1 MKFLTCKIFA
11 NLKLKW
17 KISNGPVVFV
27 DITFTRKSGML
38 LLESISLVNEK
49 ILNNHDRYAVAVT
62 KDRTIVGHL
71 PRKVSRVCSLFL
83 KRGGRIDCV
92 VTGRWRYSLDLRQ
105 GGLEVRVN
113 YYLLLKQII
122 IFKSLIIRTI
132 NFCEWNFQVGST
144 YEIILTAKLSRS
156 TVFVIVIK
164 YNCHVFDPMPALYN
178 PILIVVLTLE
188 KSLVSWGTYEDFFHP
203 ISVL

>member
-1 MKFLTCKIFA
+1 MEDFEWPCCIRGYHIYKEIWDAAIGEHLTCERE
-11 NLKLKW
+11 N
-17 KISNGPVVFV
+17 S
-27 DITFTRKSGML
+27 
-38 LLESISLVNEK
+38 
-49 ILNNHDRYAVAVT
+49 NNHDRYAVAVT

-83 KRGGRIDCV
+83 KRGGIDCV

-122 IFKSLIIRTI
+122 IFKSLIIHCTI
-132 NFCEWNFQVGST
+132 NFASGIFKVGST

-156 TVFVIVIK
+156 TVV
-164 YNCHVFDPMPALYN
+164 MLAM
-178 PILIVVLTLE
+178 
-188 KSLVSWGTYEDFFHP
+188 
-203 ISVL
+203 